1 VTTSALGT
9 QGPGAARDRAAG
21 AGNPAGSEPGQPS
34 GPARAL
40 VVTGAIGAGA
50 AAGTGLAAI
59 TMLVLAGWIAAPHAG
74 LGLTGVLRAAAALWL
89 VGHHVGFTLQG
100 AGRIGMLPLGLA
112 LLPGALLWRAGRWVV
127 SSGGVARLRHVGY
140 AALALAVPY
149 ALVAG
154 ALALTSASR
163 LAAPSAPQAVL
174 AGFLLAFTAG
184 GLGGARALAPWR
196 QLAGLLS
203 VRFRSVIL
211 GSTGAL
217 AVLVAA
223 GCVLAGASLA
233 AHLGSFT
240 SVNGALAPGVV
251 GAVLLLLAQLAY
263 VPNAI
268 VWAISFMLGPGF
280 AFGAGTVV
288 APTGSALGTLPAF
301 PMLAA
306 LPAGVHSAL
315 PAWLSVAVL
324 AVPYLAGA
332 FGGVLMARA
341 APTSAL
347 EAAPLWGFASGA
359 VAGCVV
365 GTLAAFAGGPL
376 GDARL
381 SAVGP
386 SGWQVAAVA
395 ILEVG
400 ISAAITAGVANWLS
414 LRRAVAARTS
424 AGLANGSLAAGG
436 PAGAGLAGGGLTG
449 AGLAAG
455 GLAGAGLAGGGLAG
469 GGSPGGGSAGGG
481 SAGGGSPGIGL
492 VASGGVP
499 SGGPFSGRAARKGI
513 HGQPSLV
520 TTADDDGGHTI
531 YLDPWAGESET
542 GTRRGTTANDHGPS
556 ALP

>member
-1 VTTSALGT
+1 MTTSALGS
-9 QGPGAARDRAAG
+9 QRSGAAQDRAAG
-21 AGNPAGSEPGQPS
+21 AGNQAGSKPEQPLS
-34 GPARAL
+34 PARPL
-40 VVTGAIGAGA
+40 VVTGAIAAAA
-50 AAGTGLAAI
+50 AAGTGLAAL

-74 LGLTGVLRAAAALWL
+74 LGLTGVLRTAAALWL
-89 VGHHVGFTLQG
+89 VGHHVGFTLHG
-100 AGRIGMLPLGLA
+100 AGRIGMLPLGLV

-154 ALALTSASR
+154 ALALTSTSR
-163 LAAPSAPQAVL
+163 LAAPSAPQAVI

-240 SVNGALAPGVV
+240 AVNGALAPGVV

-288 APTGSALGTLPAF
+288 APTGSALGPLPAF

-324 AVPYLAGA
+324 AVPYLAGS
-332 FGGVLMARA
+332 FGGLLMARA
-341 APTSAL
+341 GPTSAL

-365 GTLAAFAGGPL
+365 GALAAFAGGPL
-376 GDARL
+376 GDERL

-395 ILEVG
+395 TLEVG
-400 ISAAITAGVANWLS
+400 ISAAITAGAANWLS
-414 LRRAVAARTS
+414 LRRAAAARTS
-424 AGLANGSLAAGG
+424 AGLANGGLAV
-436 PAGAGLAGGGLTG
+436 AGLAGGS
-449 AGLAAG
+449 LAAG
-455 GLAGAGLAGGGLAG
+455 GLASVGLAGGSHAG
-469 GGSPGGGSAGGG
+469 AGSAGAGSAAGGSAG
-481 SAGGGSPGIGL
+481 AGHL
-492 VASGGVP
+492 ASGGMLP
-499 SGGPFSGRAARKGI
+499 GGPFPGRAAGNGV
-513 HGQPSLV
+513 HGQPALV
-520 TTADDDGGHTI
+520 TTADDDSGHTI
-531 YLDPWAGESET
+531 YLDPWAGEDET
-542 GTRRGTTANDHGPS
+542 GTRRGTTATGHGPS